1 MTRHKLVIKKQGQFK
16 IYIQRINYS
25 SVINDSHSKIPTYN
39 MGGKSKEIIYVD
51 SSLRTVP
58 YGTLLLLSM
67 ALDVKCTMV
76 KFKRV
81 VV

>member
-1 MTRHKLVIKKQGQFK
+1 M
-16 IYIQRINYS
+16 
-25 SVINDSHSKIPTYN
+25 
-39 MGGKSKEIIYVD
+39 IIYVD

-81 VV
+81 VVRNLIGVVYKGSGTYGSAP